1 MKRVFIAGA
10 TGSMGKQVVQ
20 LVEKQADCELVGV
33 LAPHAKSEGD
43 FANTVQ
49 CFDQLDEID
58 ISADIWTDN

>member
-33 LAPHAKSEGD
+33 LAPHAKDRKSVG
-43 FANTVQ
+43 
-49 CFDQLDEID
+49 
-58 ISADIWTDN
+58 